1 MESANEEV
9 HTKIKVM
16 FLPFTSTSHII
27 SMPPPITAS
36 LFQSSVGRDSSLG
49 RLIRTH
55 IVKFPATEVGLPVGV
70 ETFNTDMAPDMFSE
84 IAKGLNQLEKEI
96 EKLFE
101 KLEADCIVTDM
112 FYPWTVD
119 AAARLG
125 IPRLMLLIGSCFA
138 HSAQHSVKKLR
149 I

>member
-27 SMPPPITAS
+27 SM
-36 LFQSSVGRDSSLG
+36 SSVGRDSSLG